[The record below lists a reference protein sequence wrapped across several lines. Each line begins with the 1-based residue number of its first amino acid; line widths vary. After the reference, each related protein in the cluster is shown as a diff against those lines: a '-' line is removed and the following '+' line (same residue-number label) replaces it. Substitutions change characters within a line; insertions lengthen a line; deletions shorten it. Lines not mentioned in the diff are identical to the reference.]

1 MKKSNFVIISGCS
14 GGGKSSLIEALG
26 ARGHATVPEPGR
38 RIVRNELVTGG
49 TALPWIDMAGFAA
62 RAVEMA
68 LADRAG
74 ARRLPGWVFFDR
86 GLIDAAVALEHA
98 TGETVTARVARKH
111 RYADT
116 VFLAPPWPELY
127 QTDDERRASMAEAI
141 AEYERL
147 ALAYPSLGYSLIEL
161 PRASVAERADFVLKT
176 LGG

>member
-1 MKKSNFVIISGCS
+1 MKKSNFVVISGCS

-26 ARGHATVPEPGR
+26 ARGHAIVPEPGR
-38 RIVRNELVTGG
+38 RIVRDELATGG

-86 GLIDAAVALEHA
+86 GLIDAALALEHA
-98 TGETVTARVARKH
+98 SGEPVAAKLTHKH

-116 VFLAPPWPELY
+116 VFLAPPWPKLY
-127 QTDDERRASMAEAI
+127 ETDAERGLPLADAL
-141 AEYERL
+141 AEYDRL
-147 ALAYPSLGYSLIEL
+147 AAAYPALGYTVVEL
-161 PRASVAERADFVLKT
+161 PRASTAARADFVLRT
-176 LGG
+176 LGA